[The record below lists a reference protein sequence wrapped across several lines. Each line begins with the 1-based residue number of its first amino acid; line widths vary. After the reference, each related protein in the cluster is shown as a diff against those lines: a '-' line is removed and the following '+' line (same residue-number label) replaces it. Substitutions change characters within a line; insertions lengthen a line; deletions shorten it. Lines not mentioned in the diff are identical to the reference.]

1 MEKKNVQWSAE
12 ETKCLVAIWASPEF
26 QEKLETS
33 IRKSKLCNELSEE
46 MAKAW
51 FTRTSNQIINKLKK
65 LLRTIGTQK
74 KT

>member
-33 IRKSKLCNELSEE
+33 TRKSKLYNKLSEE
-46 MAKAW
+46 MAKAG
-51 FTRTSNQIINKLKK
+51 FTRTPDQIINKLKK
-65 LLRTIGTQK
+65 LSKWLQ
-74 KT
+74 